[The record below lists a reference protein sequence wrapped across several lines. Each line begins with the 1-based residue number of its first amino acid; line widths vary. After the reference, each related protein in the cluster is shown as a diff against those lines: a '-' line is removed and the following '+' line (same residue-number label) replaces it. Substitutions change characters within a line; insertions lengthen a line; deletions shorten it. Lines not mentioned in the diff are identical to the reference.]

1 MTISLLNLTINRI
14 EQQRSTKALK
24 LEFVWLSRLIIISR
38 FLKSLCVSNN
48 TQITNENIK
57 DTNMEDSIF
66 PLFLTFLFL
75 EYNRLINQ
83 KSVFF
88 TFREIVVLKFH
99 SGRRVLWIQSYFPEE
114 RGKKPERK
122 GVKSWD
128 AQKKKKKKG
137 KSLWNRKNGGFL

>member
-128 AQKKKKKKG
+128 AQKKKKKKREILM
-137 KSLWNRKNGGFL
+137 K